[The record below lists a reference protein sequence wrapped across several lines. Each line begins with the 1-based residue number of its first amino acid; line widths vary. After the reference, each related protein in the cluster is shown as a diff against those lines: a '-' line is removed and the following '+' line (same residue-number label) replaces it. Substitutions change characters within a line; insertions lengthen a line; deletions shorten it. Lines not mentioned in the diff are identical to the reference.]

1 MNRDPSITDLGT
13 RAIDVGYFNVKYT
26 LGRKKVEENWPIA
39 TGLFPAM
46 APRLATS
53 SPGDTLGTNRLD
65 GFVVEAD
72 GVNYFVGR
80 DFSFSST
87 GVEPRPIADGYCT
100 TAKYLAQLRGA
111 LQYMAQDAGAGPEVL
126 VRHLVVAL
134 PLNTFPKYK
143 TALAARVQGEHLV
156 PLAGGAMRR
165 ITVERV
171 SVIVQPHGALLNFG
185 STARG
190 QLDGWT
196 LVIDPG
202 GGTLDWYVAS
212 KDRPNWPR
220 SGAYPKAMLACAYAV
235 ADKVEPAWRDQHEII
250 SRIDTA
256 IRQGD
261 PVFKVGARE
270 YALSQFQSTI
280 DAVLEESI
288 EKMFTKVGPI
298 GDIGQILLTGGGA
311 TVFHRFLEQRRPD
324 LKALLRI
331 DADPVFSNVRGFHI
345 YGELMQQPAGGAR

>member
-1 MNRDPSITDLGT
+1 MNREPHITDLGT
-13 RAIDVGYFNVKYT
+13 RAVDVGYFNVKYT
-26 LGRKKVEENWPIA
+26 LGRKLVDENWPIA
-39 TGLFPAM
+39 TGIFPSM

-53 SPGDTLGTNRLD
+53 GPGDALGTAKLD
-65 GFVVEAD
+65 GFVVDVD

-80 DFSFSST
+80 DFSYNST
-87 GVEPRPIADGYCT
+87 GVEPRPIADDYCS

-111 LQYMAQDAGAGPEVL
+111 LQYMAQDANAGSEVL

-134 PLNTFPKYK
+134 PLNTFAKYK
-143 TALAARVQGEHLV
+143 SMLAARVKGEHVV
-156 PLAGGAMRR
+156 PMAAGAMRR

-185 STARG
+185 VASKGAMA
-190 QLDGWT
+190 GWT

-212 KDRPNWPR
+212 KDRPNWQR

-235 ADKVEPAWRDQHEII
+235 ADAIEPAWRDQHEII

-261 PVFKVGARE
+261 PVFKAGARE
-270 YALSQFQSTI
+270 YLLSQHQSTI
-280 DAVLEESI
+280 DAVIEESVA
-288 EKMFTKVGPI
+288 KMFAKVGPVD
-298 GDIGQILLTGGGA
+298 DISQVLLTGGGA
-311 TVFHRFLEQRRPD
+311 TVFHRYLNQHRPD
-324 LKALLRI
+324 LKERLLI

-345 YGELMQQPAGGAR
+345 YGELMQRHATDTR